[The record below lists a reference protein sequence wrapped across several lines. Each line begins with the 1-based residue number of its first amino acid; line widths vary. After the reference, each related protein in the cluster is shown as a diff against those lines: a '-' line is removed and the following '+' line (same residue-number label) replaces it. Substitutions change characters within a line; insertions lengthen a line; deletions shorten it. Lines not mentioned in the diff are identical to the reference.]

1 MIAHINGKLVEKE
14 PTHVIIEASGVGY
27 ELKISLNTF
36 SNIGSNESLK
46 LFTHFVV
53 REDAQLLYGF
63 KTTLERDM
71 FRQLI
76 SVSGVGPNTAI
87 IMLSSL
93 STNEIANGIVNED
106 VNLIK
111 SVKGIGVKTAQRVII
126 ELKDKVLFALEEEIS
141 SPQHN
146 TVKLEALT
154 ALVALGFDKKKADK
168 ALSKINDNELTV
180 ENLIKEGLK
189 RL

>member
-1 MIAHINGKLVEKE
+1 MIAQIRGRLVEKE
-14 PTHVIIEASGVGY
+14 PTHVVIDAGGVGY
-27 ELKISLNTF
+27 ELKISLTTF
-36 SNIGSNESLK
+36 SAIPNEEALS

-63 KTTLERDM
+63 STKMERDV

-76 SVSGVGPNTAI
+76 SVSGIGPNTAI

-93 STNEIANGIVNED
+93 STNEIANAIASED

-111 SVKGIGVKTAQRVII
+111 SVKGIGAKTAQRVII
-126 ELKDKVLFALEEEIS
+126 ELKDKILFALEEEIS
-141 SPQHN
+141 TPIHN
-146 TVKLEALT
+146 TNVNEALT
-154 ALVALGFDKKKADK
+154 ALVALGFDKRKADK
-168 ALSKINDNELTV
+168 VLGSVADSDMTV
-180 ENLIKEGLK
+180 EELIKEGLK